1 MNVASRYVK
10 TMHSALSP
18 FLRSD
23 AQGAILA
30 ETMLDPAVELSFAAV
45 ARRAG
50 VLPAVAHRELTR
62 LVEADVLC
70 DRRDGNNRLVRAN
83 TEHPLWSLMSQL
95 VIETYGPVP
104 VLRSLLADTSGVIES
119 YLYGSWAA
127 RRAGRPGPPPRDL
140 DVLVVG
146 TASRTDLLDVA
157 EAASAT
163 LHTEVN
169 VHRTSAEAWAAKTDP
184 FLATVAS
191 RPKVQLTGGAD
202 RPSGGGRCR

>member
-1 MNVASRYVK
+1 
-10 TMHSALSP
+10 
-18 FLRSD
+18 
-23 AQGAILA
+23 
-30 ETMLDPAVELSFAAV
+30 MLDPSVELSFATV

-62 LVEADVLC
+62 LVEASVLR

-95 VIETYGPVP
+95 VTETYGPVP
-104 VLRSLLADTSGVIES
+104 VLRALLADVPGITDS

-127 RRAGRPGPPPRDL
+127 RRAGKPGPPPRDL

-146 TASRTDLLDVA
+146 NISRTDLLDIS
-157 EAASAT
+157 EAASAK
-163 LHTEVN
+163 LHIETN
-169 VHRTSAEAWAAKTDP
+169 VHRTSREAWATLTDP

-191 RPKVQLTGGAD
+191 RPIVQLTGAKTNRREGENTD
-202 RPSGGGRCR
+202 E

>member
-1 MNVASRYVK
+1 
-10 TMHSALSP
+10 
-18 FLRSD
+18 
-23 AQGAILA
+23 
-30 ETMLDPAVELSFAAV
+30 MLDPSVEQSFAAV

-62 LVEADVLC
+62 LIEADVLR

-83 TEHPLWSLMSQL
+83 TEHPLWPLMSQL

-104 VLRSLLADTSGVIES
+104 ILRALLADVSGVKES

-127 RRAGRPGPPPRDL
+127 RRAGEPGPPPRDL

-146 TASRTDLLDVA
+146 TASRTDLLDVS
-157 EAASAT
+157 EAASAK
-163 LHTEVN
+163 LHIEVSI
-169 VHRTSAEAWAAKTDP
+169 HRTSTEAWAAMADP

-191 RPKVQLTGGAD
+191 RPRVQLTGAHAGPQVKDDAD
-202 RPSGGGRCR
+202 DQRQ